1 MSDIILH
8 HYPASPFAEKVRVA
22 LGIKGLSWHSVKI
35 PVVMPKP
42 DLMPLTGGYRKTPVM
57 QIGADIY
64 CDTQCI
70 LRELEI
76 RFPSPSLI
84 IDTNAGVAWG
94 LSHWTDKAIF
104 NNVVALIFG
113 AIGDSV
119 PREFINDRSEMRG
132 APFDVA
138 KMKAAAPVLLDQM
151 RSYLDW
157 IETMVAADRPFMM
170 GDSAGLVDLN
180 VYYNVWFLR
189 SRYPEAQAFLRAYPQ
204 LCAWETRM
212 TEIGHGSFSPM
223 EGSEALNIARDSTTT
238 TEITEDPDD
247 PSDRKPGDRLAVVPD
262 DTGRVPVTGEL
273 VSSSAQHIAIRRHD
287 DQVGEVVVH
296 FPRTGYRV
304 LPARG

>member
-22 LGIKGLSWHSVKI
+22 LGIKGLSWHSVNI

-180 VYYNVWFLR
+180 V
-189 SRYPEAQAFLRAYPQ
+189 
-204 LCAWETRM
+204 
-212 TEIGHGSFSPM
+212 
-223 EGSEALNIARDSTTT
+223 
-238 TEITEDPDD
+238 
-247 PSDRKPGDRLAVVPD
+247 
-262 DTGRVPVTGEL
+262 
-273 VSSSAQHIAIRRHD
+273 
-287 DQVGEVVVH
+287 
-296 FPRTGYRV
+296 
-304 LPARG
+304 